1 MRSLSSAAQR
11 AKASVGIVAIAA
23 TALTTAGALTPA
35 SATPPNATYTVTV
48 GSTGS
53 YPFGTD
59 SPATPYIDKD
69 GTFYFQ
75 ESFSQYDAA
84 TSPNHYWQFYSG
96 TDFDHSSENTAISNA
111 VNPANPQD
119 SNANTTWRC
128 DNGPTGVTA
137 TAGGGYSLPD
147 YCDLIGTWVDPDTGN
162 WYGLVHNEFTGS
174 PFGDGLHYDS
184 IDYAVSTDQGKVWA
198 ITGHA
203 ITSPYSTQRGD
214 TTAFPNQTYYY
225 GDGDPRL
232 FVDQAS
238 GYFYLGYSTRV
249 VPKGGV
255 GGSTDWLEHVARAP
269 MAGKMATGT
278 WQKWY
283 DGSWSQPG
291 VGGLESNV
299 VPVSSA
305 NPTGYTPVANDYS
318 PANAGTVDQQIAAG
332 TLPPSSALAVMNI
345 SYDAYLGLYIAT
357 PQSDQSSNKPQQF
370 YVTDDLSTQKWY
382 LAGDS
387 GSATQASWYRWL
399 VDGANATNSTIVGKT
414 FRYYC
419 VVECG
424 SFGGYTNITLDSTSP
439 AAPPVDTA
447 KTYAIGTGSGQVLT
461 QASGSTATTSAPA
474 DGSALQSWAFASDGD
489 GSFTVTNAATGQAL
503 GVDSTAPADR
513 AWGTA
518 PKATALSGAP
528 TVGQQWFVIKN
539 TSAPGTFR
547 LVNRYSG
554 LALAMSSAAGRL
566 VETTPVRSWTD
577 TSGSAVG
584 AGRTAAD
591 QTLTF
596 TASGTAATDL
606 ALNRPTTA
614 SSVEPGTAF
623 TANLATDGN
632 PATRWSSAYADPQW
646 LQVDLGTAHR
656 ISEVKLS
663 WEAAYAKAF
672 QIQTSNDGTTWTT
685 IYSTSAGK
693 GGAQDL
699 TGLSGSGR
707 YLRMYGTA
715 RATGYGYSLWSF
727 GVYGS

>member
-1 MRSLSSAAQR
+1 MAA
-11 AKASVGIVAIAA
+11 AA
-23 TALTTAGALTPA
+23 TVAVATLAAAGTLTTPA
-35 SATPPNATYTVTV
+35 SATPPNATYTISV
-48 GSTGS
+48 GSTGTFS
-53 YPFGTD
+53 FGTD

-75 ESFSQYDAA
+75 ESFSQYDEA

-96 TDFDHSSENTAISNA
+96 TNFDTATKNTAISDA
-111 VNPANPQD
+111 VDPANPQD

-128 DNGPTGVTA
+128 DNGPTGVNA

-184 IDYAVSTDQGKVWA
+184 IDYAVSTNQGKVWA

-203 ITSPYSTQRGD
+203 ITSPYSTLRND
-214 TTAFPNQTYYY
+214 TSAFPNQTYDY

-238 GYFYLGYSTRV
+238 GYFYLGYSTRI

-269 MAGKMATGT
+269 MSGKMATGT

-283 DGSWSQPG
+283 NGSWSQPG

-299 VPVSSA
+299 VPVTSA
-305 NPTGYTPVANDYS
+305 DGDGYTPVANDYN
-318 PANAGTVDQQIAAG
+318 PANIGNVDQQIAAG
-332 TLPPSSALAVMNI
+332 TLPPSSPLAVMNI

-357 PQSDQSSNKPQQF
+357 PQSDQSSNRPQQF

-387 GSATQASWYRWL
+387 GSYTQASWYRWL

-419 VVECG
+419 VIECG
-424 SFGGYTNITLDSTSP
+424 NFGGYTDITLSSTSP
-439 AAPPVDTA
+439 AAPPVDTS
-447 KTYAIGTGSGQVLT
+447 KTYVIANGSGQVLA
-461 QASGSTATTSAPA
+461 QVSGSTATTSAPA
-474 DGSALQSWAFASDGD
+474 DGSTLQSWSFSSDGD
-489 GSFTVTNAATGQAL
+489 GSFTVTNAATGQVL
-503 GVDSTAPADR
+503 GVNSASTTGR

-518 PKATALSGAP
+518 PTATTLSGAP
-528 TVGQQWFVIKN
+528 AVGQQWFVIKN
-539 TSAPGTFR
+539 TSPAGTFR

-554 LALAMSSAAGRL
+554 LVLGMSSTSGRL
-566 VETTPVRSWTD
+566 IETTPTRNWTNTTGSGVGGTRS
-577 TSGSAVG
+577 
-584 AGRTAAD
+584 AAD

-596 TASGTAATDL
+596 TPSGTTGTPTDL
-606 ALNRPTTA
+606 TLAKPTTA
-614 SSVEPGTAF
+614 SSVEPGTSF
-623 TANLATDGN
+623 TANLATDGDA
-632 PATRWSSAYADPQW
+632 ATRWSSAYSDPQW
-646 LQVDLGTAHR
+646 LRVDMGATHQVT
-656 ISEVKLS
+656 EVKLS
-663 WEAAYAKAF
+663 WEAAYGKAF

-685 IYSTSAGK
+685 IYSTTTGT
-693 GGAQDL
+693 GGVQDL

-707 YLRMYGTA
+707 YIRLYGTA
-715 RATGYGYSLWSF
+715 RGTGYGYSLWSF
-727 GVYGS
+727 DAYGT